1 MREFHLPLPCFA
13 SVLGENGEF
22 DTGIIFHVE
31 RSEDRVF
38 LQTLFI
44 ENSFKH
50 PKGRKIEISY
60 EENYNS
66 NLKVQGEIISSV
78 QFYIYNVSPA
88 NVIQVYSDSIKIPNL
103 SKDVK
108 IRRNLLFT
116 SS

>member
-1 MREFHLPLPCFA
+1 MTRESHLPLPCFA

-31 RSEDRVF
+31 RIQDRVL

-66 NLKVQGEIISSV
+66 NLKVQGEIISNV
-78 QFYIYNVSPA
+78 AFYIYNVSPS
-88 NVIQVYSDSIKIPNL
+88 NIIQIYPDSIKIPNL
-103 SKDVK
+103 SKDVN
-108 IRRNLLFT
+108 I
-116 SS
+116 